1 MFTTLKIPYKALHLF
16 SSYLINVGWRGEWLR
31 SFNFPLVNNFLGM
44 TCVNGSAT
52 AVLSQLSSPFS
63 SHCSDLAFIS
73 SSWTDPIW
81 LILPDF
87 LVEMLPAS
95 NLVVLCPLTVLKQ
108 GHGHFRLW
116 SWDFPLPS
124 IRLRPAVST
133 CILLLP
139 CSHLQLKF

>member
-1 MFTTLKIPYKALHLF
+1 MFSTLKIPYKALHLF
-16 SSYLINVGWRGEWLR
+16 RSYLINVGWRGEWLR

-44 TCVNGSAT
+44 TYVNGSAT
-52 AVLSQLSSPFS
+52 AVLSQLSKSFFITLFWSGFYKLLMNRPYLTDSTRFS
-63 SHCSDLAFIS
+63 GRNAPCFKS
-73 SSWTDPIW
+73 SCAVP
-81 LILPDF
+81 P
-87 LVEMLPAS
+87 
-95 NLVVLCPLTVLKQ
+95 TVLKQ